1 MRRPRGI
8 AMCVSAVT
16 LVVLALAPAVATA
29 GSVQDQ
35 RNEVERIA
43 DELDALADK
52 IGQLDEDYGAALDR
66 KDTLDGEI
74 VVLQGKVD
82 EQSSLLA
89 DLEQALSEMAVDRY
103 ISGGGVQLSPLFSNA
118 ESYSDEQQR
127 TALSGVVAE
136 VGTVDA
142 DEMSALY
149 DELTAQRDSLNAKR
163 AEVDELIA
171 FLSAK
176 MAEATQLED
185 EYQQKQ
191 AAAEAKLGELI
202 VQEQERRLAQQIEE
216 AQRREREQAL
226 NDDSNSNSGG
236 NNSGGNTSGGNTSGG
251 GGNSG
256 GNSGGGG
263 GSGGGNPQPPS
274 PTPNPPKPDPT
285 PAPPPPSSKAGVAVN
300 AAMGQQGVPYRFA
313 AEEPGVA
320 FDCSG
325 LTKYA
330 WGRAGVY
337 LPHQSRA
344 QYASTPRVPK
354 DAVQPGDLIFYYSP
368 IGHVGIY
375 VGGGAMIH
383 APRTGDVVKV
393 SNVNWG
399 KVVGVSRPG

>member
-1 MRRPRGI
+1 MRSPRGI
-8 AMCVSAVT
+8 AMRVGAAT
-16 LVVLALAPAVATA
+16 LVVLALAPAVASA

-43 DELDALADK
+43 DELDALADR

-66 KDTLDGEI
+66 KDTLDAEI
-74 VVLQGKVD
+74 VVLQAKVD

-89 DLEQALSEMAVDRY
+89 ELERALSEMAIDRY
-103 ISGGGVQLSPLFSNA
+103 TSGGGVQLSPLFSNA

-127 TALSGVVAE
+127 TAFSGVVAE

-142 DEMSALY
+142 DEMSALHE
-149 DELTAQRDSLNAKR
+149 ELTAQRDSLNSKR

-171 FLSAK
+171 VLAAK
-176 MAEATQLED
+176 MEQAKQLEA
-185 EYQQKQ
+185 EYEQKQ
-191 AAAEAKLGELI
+191 AAAEAKLGELL
-202 VQEQERRLAQQIEE
+202 VQEQQRRLAQQIEE
-216 AQRREREQAL
+216 SQRREREQAL
-226 NDDSNSNSGG
+226 NGSG
-236 NNSGGNTSGGNTSGG
+236 NGGGATGGGTSGG
-251 GGNSG
+251 GSNGGG
-256 GNSGGGG
+256 GNGGGG
-263 GSGGGNPQPPS
+263 GSSPQPPN
-274 PTPNPPKPDPT
+274 PTPDPPKPDPS
-285 PAPPPPSSKAGVAVN
+285 PPPPPPSSKAGVAVN
-300 AAMGQQGVPYRFA
+300 AALGQQGVPYRFA

-325 LTKYA
+325 LTKYS

-344 QYASTPRVPK
+344 QYASTPHVPK
-354 DAVQPGDLIFYYSP
+354 DQVQPGDLVFYYSP

-375 VGGGAMIH
+375 VGGGAMVH